1 MYAYDFEVKCV
12 HGGGIPP
19 RIKKDIVLSKPA
31 EKKYNRRR
39 TRLDRAP
46 KETLIFLDAM
56 AQPCME
62 SLDRASA

>member
-19 RIKKDIVLSKPA
+19 RIKKDIVLSKP